1 MTKRSNMRTKEE
13 LVISALQQRISEI
26 VLQYETAIAN
36 LRADNT
42 MLLDQIKQQPEAKY
56 D

>member
-1 MTKRSNMRTKEE
+1 MTKRSDMRTKEE

-42 MLLDQIKQQPEAKY
+42 MLLDQIKQQPEKKY